1 MSTTVRRAAAAL
13 GLLGIL
19 LAPSTAAAQARPA
32 APQAAASA
40 PQKDTG
46 ELVLH
51 AYTLRY
57 RQASDAISL
66 VFPLLSQRGT
76 VELQPAT
83 NTLVIRDSRAALGR
97 VVPVLKSYDH
107 PSRPLNLEIYI
118 VRASRTEGAD
128 AQTVTRSNLPAS
140 LTRRLRALLPYDV
153 YQGEAQAQLASR
165 EGQAVT
171 YVLGGE
177 YEVSFRFGTLV
188 ENQRVRLSDFRILKK
203 TEERRAGTALI
214 HTNLLLPMEQT
225 TSFVLT
231 RTEESREALMVVL
244 TVHYGGTAKTTPRA
258 QR

>member
-1 MSTTVRRAAAAL
+1 MLTIIRRRAAVL
-13 GLLGIL
+13 GLLWIAL
-19 LAPSTAAAQARPA
+19 SAPSIAVAQAAAQ
-32 APQAAASA
+32 
-40 PQKDTG
+40 QKDSG

-97 VVPVLKSYDH
+97 VIPVLRSYDH

-118 VRASRTEGAD
+118 VRASRTDGAD

-203 TEERRAGTALI
+203 TDERRAGTALI

-244 TVHYGGTAKTTPRA
+244 TVHYGGTPKAAPRG